1 MVVWIETVALGIEPV
16 EVRGEGMGLW
26 VEPIVVE
33 VRLGTLLIG
42 LTALYVELVVA
53 CMMLVNSEESESV
66 AL

>member
-1 MVVWIETVALGIEPV
+1 MVAWIESVALGMAPV
-16 EVRGEGMGLW
+16 EVREEGLW

-42 LTALYVELVVA
+42 LTALYAELVVV
-53 CMMLVNSEESESV
+53 CVMLGNSEEPESV